1 MNVEPT
7 TAPST
12 TVQSTTVQSTT
23 NASNI
28 TQPSVSPDP
37 SSRRV
42 VSLDIFRGLTM
53 AVMIFVNA
61 LPESGGLP
69 WWTHHARA
77 TEDRMTYVDMV
88 FPFFLFIVGMSLPLS
103 IAHRLKKNPSTLAL
117 WPHIFLRSLSLL
129 VLGLILANA
138 EGADTARMGLSGSV
152 WAILALLSAALYL
165 NVYPRSKTFR
175 PYAIALRIIGFAGTL
190 ILLAIFRRTTASGH
204 VAWLDFSYPEILGLI
219 GISYFASALVYIP
232 TRNSKSMQWIWFIL
246 FLTVNIVSSAH
257 LWLFPLHVPLYIW
270 PFGNGA
276 MPCIILAGVAT
287 ANLLMPSQTST
298 PSIPKLWPTLVFGI
312 GMLLAGFLL
321 TPLGISK
328 IRATPTWCLYSA
340 GAAAIMIAG
349 LYWLCDIRRHTA
361 WAFLLRPAGS
371 NTLLTYL
378 LPDFWYFLTVAVGF
392 TWIDAHFAYGAP
404 VVLKTIA
411 FTLVMLAISAG
422 LTRLKLRLQL

>member
-7 TAPST
+7 TAPQGT
-12 TVQSTTVQSTT
+12 E
-23 NASNI
+23 ASAV
-28 TQPSVSPDP
+28 TQPSSSPDP

-69 WWTHHARA
+69 WWTHHAHA
-77 TEDRMTYVDMV
+77 SEDRMTYVDMV

-117 WPHIFLRSLSLL
+117 WPHILLRSLSLL

-138 EGADTARMGLSGSV
+138 EKADPVRMGINGFV
-152 WAILALLSAALYL
+152 WALLALLSAALYL

-175 PYAIALRIIGFAGTL
+175 PYAIALRIAGFAGTA

-232 TRNSKSMQWIWFIL
+232 TRNSKWMQWIWFLL
-246 FLTVNIVSSAH
+246 FLALNIVSTAH
-257 LWLFPLHVPLYIW
+257 LWLFPSHVPLYIW

-276 MPCIILAGVAT
+276 MPCIILAGVVT

-298 PSIPKLWPTLVFGI
+298 PSIPKLWPTLAFGI

-361 WAFLLRPAGS
+361 WAFLLKPAGA

-392 TWIDAHFAYGAP
+392 TWLDTHFAYGAP

-411 FTLVMLAISAG
+411 FTLVMLVISAG